1 MKCRCDEAYNRHSK
15 KVRVKAQ
22 QCFFERY
29 NVNNWLEHLRKP
41 KATMFDNYY
50 WYYDEDEVYHFE
62 NILKKGKVIYT
73 VSASSPYEAIEKLR
87 CWLQKKAWRI

>member
-29 NVNNWLEHLRKP
+29 NVNNWLEHLRK
-41 KATMFDNYY
+41 
-50 WYYDEDEVYHFE
+50 
-62 NILKKGKVIYT
+62 
-73 VSASSPYEAIEKLR
+73 
-87 CWLQKKAWRI
+87 